1 MASLWTQ
8 PLPTRRSTVFLG
20 HALGAALRSGDLL
33 VLSGDLG
40 AGKTFLTRALC
51 RGAGVPSSER
61 ITSPTFSL
69 VQEHLGRVRIAHADL
84 YRLETPEE
92 LPPLGL
98 RDLRASGAAL
108 VVEWGERWLEELG
121 PDPLR
126 IEIRLGS
133 EGREASLQTSGPRS
147 QELVEALRSA
157 PGLALR

>member
-1 MASLWTQ
+1 M
-8 PLPTRRSTVFLG
+8 
-20 HALGAALRSGDLL
+20 
-33 VLSGDLG
+33 
-40 AGKTFLTRALC
+40 
-51 RGAGVPSSER
+51 PSSER
-61 ITSPTFSL
+61 ITSPTFGL

-121 PDPLR
+121 ADPLK
-126 IEIRLGS
+126 IEIRLG
-133 EGREASLQTSGPRS
+133 ERERDASLQASGPRS
-147 QELVEALRSA
+147 QELIDALRSA